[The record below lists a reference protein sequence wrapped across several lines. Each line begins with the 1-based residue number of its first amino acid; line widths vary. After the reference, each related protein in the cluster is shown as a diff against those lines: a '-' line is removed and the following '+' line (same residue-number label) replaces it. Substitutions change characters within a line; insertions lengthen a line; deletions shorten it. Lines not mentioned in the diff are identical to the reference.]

1 MGSLGARNM
10 ICGVDE
16 AGKGPVIGPLVV
28 AAVVVDNA
36 KEIRDLGVRDSKM
49 LTVAKRKELAN
60 LIKTKFTFAVEIIEA
75 ERVDEYRM
83 QNKLNDLNR
92 EAFEKL
98 ISKLNPNVAYVD
110 AADVNEHRFG
120 VQIKEKLTNEKNTD
134 VISMHKA
141 DAKIEIV
148 AAASIIA
155 KDTRENEIEKLKEKI
170 GDFGSGYPSDERTIK
185 FLKSFYADN
194 GKWPTGTR
202 KSWKTVERIRP
213 VKTLDDFGGK

>member
-1 MGSLGARNM
+1 M

-28 AAVVVDNA
+28 AAVAVNNA
-36 KEIRDLGVRDSKM
+36 KDIANLGIKDSKQ
-49 LTVAKRKELAN
+49 LTQRKRKELAN
-60 LIKTKFTFAVEIIEA
+60 LIKEKFNFAVEIIEPKI
-75 ERVDEYRM
+75 VDEYRRR
-83 QNKLNDLNR
+83 NKLNELNR
-92 EAFEKL
+92 EAFERL
-98 ISKLNPNVAYVD
+98 ISKLDPNVAYVD
-110 AADVNEHRFG
+110 AADVNEKRFG
-120 VQIKEKLTNEKNTD
+120 SQIKASLTNKKDTD

-141 DAKIEIV
+141 DAKIEVV

-155 KDTRENEIEKLKEKI
+155 KETRENEIEKLKEKI

-202 KSWKTVERIRP
+202 ESWKTLERIRP
-213 VKTLDDFGGK
+213 VKTLDDFGENNK

>member
-1 MGSLGARNM
+1 M

-16 AGKGPVIGPLVV
+16 AGKGPVLGPLVV
-28 AAVVVDNA
+28 AAVAVDNA
-36 KEIRDLGVRDSKM
+36 KDIQDLGIKDSKQ
-49 LTVAKRKELAN
+49 LTPAKRKELAN
-60 LIKTKFTFAVEIIEA
+60 LIKNKFSFAIEIIEA
-75 ERVDEYRM
+75 ERVDEYRK

-120 VQIKEKLTNEKNTD
+120 KQIKEKLTNENDTD

-141 DAKIEIV
+141 DAKIDVV

-155 KDTRENEIEKLKEKI
+155 KETRENEIRKLKEEI

-202 KSWKTVERIRP
+202 KSWKTVKRIRP

>member
-1 MGSLGARNM
+1 M

-16 AGKGPVIGPLVV
+16 AGKGPVVGPMVV
-28 AAVVVDNA
+28 AAVAVENA
-36 KEIRDLGVRDSKM
+36 KDIQDLGVKDSKQ
-49 LTVAKRKELAN
+49 LTPSKRKELAN
-60 LIKTKFTFAVEIIEA
+60 IIKEKFTFAVEIIEA
-75 ERVDEYRM
+75 EKVDEYRR

-120 VQIKEKLTNEKNTD
+120 KRIKEKLTNEKDTD

-141 DAKIEIV
+141 DAKIDVV

-155 KDTRENEIEKLKEKI
+155 KETREDEIRKLKNKI
-170 GDFGSGYPSDERTIK
+170 GNFGSGYPSDERTIK

-202 KSWKTVERIRP
+202 KSWKTLERIRP
-213 VKTLDDFGGK
+213 VKTLDDFGELNE

>member
-1 MGSLGARNM
+1 M

-16 AGKGPVIGPLVV
+16 AGKGPVVGPMVV
-28 AAVVVDNA
+28 AAVAVENA
-36 KEIRDLGVRDSKM
+36 KDIQDLGVKDSKQ
-49 LTVAKRKELAN
+49 LTPSKRKELAN
-60 LIKTKFTFAVEIIEA
+60 IIKEKFTFAVEIIEA
-75 ERVDEYRM
+75 EKVDEYRR

-98 ISKLNPNVAYVD
+98 ISKLDPNVAYVD

-120 VQIKEKLTNEKNTD
+120 RRIKEKLTNQKDTD

-141 DAKIEIV
+141 DTKIEVV

-155 KDTRENEIEKLKEKI
+155 KETRENEIRKLKEKI

-202 KSWKTVERIRP
+202 KSWKTIQRIRP
-213 VKTLDDFGGK
+213 VKTLDDFGEINE

>member
-1 MGSLGARNM
+1 M

-16 AGKGPVIGPLVV
+16 AGKGPVLGPLVV
-28 AAVVVDNA
+28 AAVSVDNA
-36 KEIRDLGVRDSKM
+36 KDIQDLGIKDSKQ
-49 LTVAKRKELAN
+49 LTPAKRKELAN
-60 LIKTKFTFAVEIIEA
+60 LIKNKFSFAIEIIEA
-75 ERVDEYRM
+75 ERVDEYRK

-120 VQIKEKLTNEKNTD
+120 KQIKEKLTNENDTD

-141 DAKIEIV
+141 DAKIDVV

-155 KDTRENEIEKLKEKI
+155 KETRENEIRKLKEEI

-185 FLKSFYADN
+185 FLKSFYSDN

-213 VKTLDDFGGK
+213 VKTLDDFGERE

>member
-1 MGSLGARNM
+1 M

-28 AAVVVDNA
+28 AAVAVNNA
-36 KEIRDLGVRDSKM
+36 KDIANLGIKDSKQ
-49 LTVAKRKELAN
+49 LTQRKRKELAN
-60 LIKTKFTFAVEIIEA
+60 LIKEKFNFAVEIIEPKI
-75 ERVDEYRM
+75 VDEYRRR
-83 QNKLNDLNR
+83 NKLNELNR
-92 EAFEKL
+92 EAFERL
-98 ISKLNPNVAYVD
+98 ISKLDPNVAYVD
-110 AADVNEHRFG
+110 AADVNEKRFG
-120 VQIKEKLTNEKNTD
+120 SQIKASLTNKKDTD

-141 DAKIEIV
+141 DAKIEVV

-155 KDTRENEIEKLKEKI
+155 KETRENEIEKLKDKI

-202 KSWKTVERIRP
+202 ESWKTLERIRP
-213 VKTLDDFGGK
+213 VKTLDDFGENNK

>member
-1 MGSLGARNM
+1 M

-16 AGKGPVIGPLVV
+16 AGKGPVLGPLVV
-28 AAVVVDNA
+28 AAVAVKNA
-36 KEIRDLGVRDSKM
+36 KEIENLGIKDSKQ
-49 LTVAKRKELAN
+49 LNATKRKELAK
-60 LIKTKFTFAVEIIEA
+60 LIKEGYDYAVEVIEA
-75 ERVDEYRM
+75 ETVDKYRR
-83 QNKLNDLNR
+83 QNKLNELNR
-92 EAFEKL
+92 EAFERV

-110 AADVNEHRFG
+110 AADVNESRFG
-120 VQIKEKLTNEKNTD
+120 KQIKERLTNQKDTD

-141 DAKIEIV
+141 DAKIDVV

-155 KDTRENEIEKLKEKI
+155 KETRENEIRKLKGKI

-213 VKTLDDFGGK
+213 VKTLDDFGEHND

>member
-1 MGSLGARNM
+1 M

-28 AAVVVDNA
+28 AAVTVNNA
-36 KEIRDLGVRDSKM
+36 KDIANLGIKDSKQ
-49 LTVAKRKELAN
+49 LTKRKRKELAN
-60 LIKTKFTFAVEIIEA
+60 LIKEKFNFAVEIIEPKI
-75 ERVDEYRM
+75 VDEYRRR
-83 QNKLNDLNR
+83 NKLNELNR
-92 EAFEKL
+92 EAFERL
-98 ISKLNPNVAYVD
+98 ISKLDPNVAYVD
-110 AADVNEHRFG
+110 AADVNENRFG
-120 VQIKEKLTNEKNTD
+120 SQIKASLTNKKDTD

-141 DAKIEIV
+141 DAKIEVV

-155 KDTRENEIEKLKEKI
+155 KETRENEIEKLKEKI

-202 KSWKTVERIRP
+202 ESWKTLERIRP
-213 VKTLDDFGGK
+213 VKTLDDFGGSNE